1 MVTVKACFTDII
13 TQYKQKV
20 KQMFV
25 FLSKK
30 HTGNFCRLKA
40 GKILE
45 NKVLTGENE
54 KLIAYKANMLYN
66 CSAIRYAFLYE
77 RMVLTGDGR
86 LKCR

>member
-25 FLSKK
+25 FYQKSRQVNFAFLS
-30 HTGNFCRLKA
+30 A

-54 KLIAYKANMLYN
+54 KLIAYKTDMVYN
-66 CSAIRYAFLYE
+66 
-77 RMVLTGDGR
+77 
-86 LKCR
+86 